1 MSTPAA
7 YRRTCESLRE
17 AAMSLVGSWQQPALL
32 LLSCWM
38 AICPTAVLAT
48 TVSWQPAS
56 NSASPSAAG
65 PSTAGPSAAGP
76 STAGPSAAVP
86 VRDARL
92 SAEPCQGS
100 SCCCSAQACRCCN
113 LEVIGAPAAS
123 IPTKGHD
130 SLLGSDQIEPNTTP
144 TAPGVATRDFEAAL
158 PRASLCDCGCQ
169 RPLTPP
175 AAPGSANFSLL
186 ALLACRQ
193 SLQSVVSNGHTPLGS
208 NPSAS
213 PTTLGSKL
221 LALGG
226 PTRRQAALHR
236 WLI

>member
-7 YRRTCESLRE
+7 YRRTCESLRH
-17 AAMSLVGSWQQPALL
+17 AALSRLGSWQQTVLL

-48 TVSWQPAS
+48 TVSWQPPS
-56 NSASPSAAG
+56 NSARPSA
-65 PSTAGPSAAGP
+65 
-76 STAGPSAAVP
+76 AGPSAAVP

-92 SAEPCQGS
+92 SEVPCQGS
-100 SCCCSAQACRCCN
+100 TCCCSAQACRCCN

-130 SLLGSDQIEPNTTP
+130 SLLGSDQIEPNTKP
-144 TAPGVATRDFEAAL
+144 TAPGVATRDFVTAL

-169 RPLTPP
+169 QPLTPP
-175 AAPGSANFSLL
+175 AAPGSANFSVL

-193 SLQSVVSNGHTPLGS
+193 PLQSVVSNGHTPLGS
-208 NPSAS
+208 NPSTS

>member
-7 YRRTCESLRE
+7 NRRTCESLRR
-17 AAMSLVGSWQQPALL
+17 AATSRLGSWQQRVLVLL
-32 LLSCWM
+32 GCWM
-38 AICPTAVLAT
+38 AICPTVVLASS
-48 TVSWQPAS
+48 VCLQPPS
-56 NSASPSAAG
+56 NSVGRPVAG
-65 PSTAGPSAAGP
+65 PSGAMPLS
-76 STAGPSAAVP
+76 
-86 VRDARL
+86 DARL

-100 SCCCSAQACRCCN
+100 TCCCSAQACRCCN

-123 IPTKGHD
+123 IPTEGRD
-130 SLLGSDQIEPNTTP
+130 SLLNSDQNGTNTT
-144 TAPGVATRDFEAAL
+144 TAALGVVKRNFETAL

-169 RPLTPP
+169 RPLAPP
-175 AAPGSANFSLL
+175 AAPGSANFSVL

-193 SLQSVVSNGHTPLGS
+193 PLQSFVSNSQTPLGL
-208 NPSAS
+208 NPSTSA
-213 PTTLGSKL
+213 TTLGSKL